1 MAAAAPSDFRPE
13 LWTPG
18 DWNAFFG
25 YGSNLL
31 VNVLTITGVLHFVVG
46 FPADFI
52 YARVLPALGTMLFLS
67 ACYYAWL
74 ARRLALLT
82 GRTDVCALPSGPG
95 VGHIFIV
102 ALVVMLP
109 IKTMTGDYVRAW
121 EAGMAWVFLQSFV
134 VAIGGLC
141 GEWVRR
147 IAPRAALLSALAGI
161 ALTFIAIRPL
171 TEIYLTPIIG
181 LLCLAVI
188 VVDWFGGFRVAG
200 KAPAGLI
207 VIALGAA
214 LAWGANVVGIS
225 LGGLSAEGVRQSLGQ
240 FGFRL
245 PLPAIGHT
253 FSGFEFL
260 GMLLVTAIPF
270 GLYDVVEGIDNVESA
285 AGAGDDYPTNRVL
298 VADGVVS
305 AIGAM
310 LGNPFMLVVYVGHP
324 GWKAMGGR
332 IGYCAASG
340 LFILL
345 TCLTGIVP
353 LVLAV
358 VPIVAVYP
366 ILLFIAMIIGSQA
379 FRDTPS
385 RHAPAIILGI
395 LPHLAHWTHSIVVNT
410 LKAVNADPASP
421 AVIAALEQQSILL
434 HGLEIVGAGAVLSG
448 IVLASTAVFVI
459 EARLLSAAI
468 ACMAGAVFTW
478 FGLMHSATVGFGQ
491 SPSLVCAYFLMAA
504 IMLITRRISD
514 RGHVTPTVEGH
525 SHEEIA
531 VPSTPTPHDVTP
543 RHLGPA

>member
-1 MAAAAPSDFRPE
+1 MNVAIQADFKPA

-46 FPADFI
+46 FPAEFI
-52 YARVLPALGTMLFLS
+52 YSRVLPALGTMLFLS

-74 ARRLALLT
+74 ARQLALKT

-109 IKTMTGDYVRAW
+109 IKTMTGDYVKAW
-121 EAGMAWVFLQSFV
+121 EAGMAWVFIQSFV
-134 VAIGGLC
+134 VALGGLC

-171 TEIYLTPIIG
+171 TEIYLTPVIG

-188 VVDWFGGFRVAG
+188 VLDWFGGFRVAG
-200 KAPAGLI
+200 KVPAGLV
-207 VIALGAA
+207 VIALGA
-214 LAWGANVVGIS
+214 LIAWGSQLFGMNI
-225 LGGLSAEGVRQSLGQ
+225 GGLSLEGVTQSLSQ

-245 PLPAIGHT
+245 PIPAIGHT
-253 FSGFEFL
+253 FSGFEFI
-260 GMLLVTAIPF
+260 GILLVTAVPF
-270 GLYDVVEGIDNVESA
+270 GIYDIVEGIDNVESA
-285 AGAGDDYPTNRVL
+285 AGAGDDYPTQRVL

-340 LFILL
+340 LFILIA
-345 TCLTGIVP
+345 CLTGIVP

-358 VPIVAVYP
+358 VPIVAVFP

-395 LPHLAHWTHSIVVNT
+395 LPHLAHWTHSTVVNT

-421 AVIAALEQQSILL
+421 AVLDALAQQSILL
-434 HGLEIVGAGAVLSG
+434 HGLEVVGGGAVLSG
-448 IVLASTAVFVI
+448 IVLASAAVFVI
-459 EARLLSAAI
+459 EARLVSAAMTCVI
-468 ACMAGAVFTW
+468 GAVFTW
-478 FGLMHSATVGFGQ
+478 FGLMHSATVGIGQ
-491 SPSLVCAYFLMAA
+491 SLPVVAAYVLMAGA
-504 IMLITRRISD
+504 MLLARRMAD
-514 RGHVTPTVEGH
+514 RHPEDAESIVDTGG
-525 SHEEIA
+525 
-531 VPSTPTPHDVTP
+531 HDVRTCGAAADETAAP
-543 RHLGPA
+543 EAT

>member
-1 MAAAAPSDFRPE
+1 MNVAIQADFKPA

-46 FPADFI
+46 FPAEFI
-52 YARVLPALGTMLFLS
+52 YSRVLPALGTMLFLS

-74 ARRLALLT
+74 ARQLALKT

-109 IKTMTGDYVRAW
+109 IKTMTGDYVKAW
-121 EAGMAWVFLQSFV
+121 EAGMAWVFIQSFV
-134 VAIGGLC
+134 VALGGLC

-171 TEIYLTPIIG
+171 TEIYLTPVIG

-188 VVDWFGGFRVAG
+188 VLDWFGGFRVAG
-200 KAPAGLI
+200 KVPAGLV
-207 VIALGAA
+207 VIALGA
-214 LAWGANVVGIS
+214 LIAWGSQLFGMNI
-225 LGGLSAEGVRQSLGQ
+225 GGLSLEGVTQSLSQ

-245 PLPAIGHT
+245 PIPAIGHT
-253 FSGFEFL
+253 FSGFEFI
-260 GMLLVTAIPF
+260 GILLVTAVPF
-270 GLYDVVEGIDNVESA
+270 GIYDIVEGIDNVESA
-285 AGAGDDYPTNRVL
+285 AGAGDDYPTQRVL

-340 LFILL
+340 LFILIA
-345 TCLTGIVP
+345 CLTGIVP

-358 VPIVAVYP
+358 VPIVAVFP

-395 LPHLAHWTHSIVVNT
+395 LPHLAHWTHSTVVNT

-421 AVIAALEQQSILL
+421 AVLDALAQQSILL
-434 HGLEIVGAGAVLSG
+434 HGLEVVGGGAVLSG
-448 IVLASTAVFVI
+448 IVLASAAVFVI
-459 EARLLSAAI
+459 EARLVSAAMTCVI
-468 ACMAGAVFTW
+468 GAVFTW
-478 FGLMHSATVGFGQ
+478 FGLMHSATVGIGQ
-491 SPSLVCAYFLMAA
+491 SLPVVAAYVLMAGA
-504 IMLITRRISD
+504 MLLARRMAD
-514 RGHVTPTVEGH
+514 RHPEDAESIVDTGG
-525 SHEEIA
+525 
-531 VPSTPTPHDVTP
+531 HDVRTYGAAADETAAP
-543 RHLGPA
+543 EAT

>member
-1 MAAAAPSDFRPE
+1 MNVATQADFKPA

-31 VNVLTITGVLHFVVG
+31 VNVLTITGVLHYVVG

-74 ARRLALLT
+74 ARQLALKT
-82 GRTDVCALPSGPG
+82 GRSDVCALPSGPG

-109 IKTMTGDYVRAW
+109 IKNLTGDYVKAW
-121 EAGMAWVFLQSFV
+121 EAGMAWVFIQSFV

-171 TEIYLTPIIG
+171 TEIYLTPVIG

-188 VVDWFGGFRVAG
+188 VLDWFGGFRLAG

-207 VIALGAA
+207 VIALGAVI
-214 LAWGANVVGIS
+214 AWGSNLLGLNI
-225 LGGLSAEGVRQSLGQ
+225 GGLTPEGVAQSLGQ

-245 PLPAIGHT
+245 PIPAIGHT
-253 FSGFEFL
+253 FSGFEFI
-260 GMLLVTAIPF
+260 GILLVTAVPF
-270 GLYDVVEGIDNVESA
+270 GIYDIVEGIDNVESA
-285 AGAGDDYPTNRVL
+285 AGAGDDYPTQRVL

-340 LFILL
+340 LFILIA
-345 TCLTGIVP
+345 CLTGIVP

-358 VPIVAVYP
+358 VPIVAVFP

-379 FRDTPS
+379 FRDTPA

-395 LPHLAHWTHSIVVNT
+395 LPHLAHWTHSTVVNT
-410 LKAVNADPASP
+410 LKAVNADPSAP

-434 HGLEIVGAGAVLSG
+434 HGLEVVGGGAVLSG
-448 IVLASTAVFVI
+448 IVLASAAVFVI
-459 EARLLSAAI
+459 EARLVSAAVT
-468 ACMAGAVFTW
+468 CLSGAVFTW

-491 SPSLVCAYFLMAA
+491 SPSVVVAYVLMAGA
-504 IMLITRRISD
+504 MLLARHRAD
-514 RGHVTPTVEGH
+514 RHPGDAEAGIDGGSNDVRTGGEVAGGAAAPK
-525 SHEEIA
+525 
-531 VPSTPTPHDVTP
+531 VP
-543 RHLGPA
+543 

>member
-1 MAAAAPSDFRPE
+1 MASATESDFKPA

-31 VNVLTITGVLHFVVG
+31 VNVLTITGVLRYVVG
-46 FPADFI
+46 FPAEFI

-74 ARRLALLT
+74 ARRLARET
-82 GRTDVCALPSGPG
+82 GRSDVCALPSGPG

-102 ALVVMLP
+102 SLVIMMP
-109 IKTMTGDYVRAW
+109 IKAMTGDYVLAW

-134 VAIGGLC
+134 IAIGGLC
-141 GEWVRR
+141 GNWVRR

-171 TEIYLTPIIG
+171 TEIYLTPVIG

-188 VVDWFGGFRVAG
+188 VLDWFGGFRLVG
-200 KAPAGLI
+200 KAPAGLL
-207 VIALGAA
+207 VIALGAVI
-214 LAWGANVVGIS
+214 AWGSHLFGLNI
-225 LGGLSAEGVRQSLGQ
+225 GGLTVEGAAQSLTQ

-245 PLPAIGHT
+245 PIPAIGHT
-253 FSGFEFL
+253 FGGFQFL
-260 GMLLVTAIPF
+260 GILLVTAIPF
-270 GLYDVVEGIDNVESA
+270 GIYDIVEGIDNVESA
-285 AGAGDDYPTNRVL
+285 AGAGDDYPTQKVL
-298 VADGVVS
+298 VADGVIS
-305 AIGAM
+305 AIGAL

-345 TCLTGIVP
+345 ACLTGIVP
-353 LVLAV
+353 LVLAL

-379 FRDTPS
+379 FRDTPA

-395 LPHLAHWTHSIVVNT
+395 LPHLAHWTHDTVVNT
-410 LKAVNADPASP
+410 LRAVDIDPAAP
-421 AVIAALEQQSILL
+421 TVIDALKQQSILI
-434 HGLEIVGAGAVLSG
+434 HGLEVVGSGAVLSG
-448 IVLASTAVFVI
+448 IVLASAAVFVI
-459 EARLLSAAI
+459 EARLISAAV
-468 ACMAGAVFTW
+468 ACGIGALFTW
-478 FGLMHSATVGFGQ
+478 FGLMHAPSVGFGQ
-491 SPSLVCAYFLMAA
+491 SPSIVLAYLLMGAVM
-504 IMLITRRISD
+504 MLARRLASRHAEDVETMID
-514 RGHVTPTVEGH
+514 PGGHDH
-525 SHEEIA
+525 LA
-531 VPSTPTPHDVTP
+531 VPAPVASATIRP
-543 RHLGPA
+543 

>member
-1 MAAAAPSDFRPE
+1 MNVATQADFKPA

-18 DWNAFFG
+18 DWHAFFG

-31 VNVLTITGVLHFVVG
+31 VNVLTITGVLHYVVG

-74 ARRLALLT
+74 ARQLALKT
-82 GRTDVCALPSGPG
+82 GRSDVCALPSGPG

-109 IKTMTGDYVRAW
+109 IKNLTGDYVKAW
-121 EAGMAWVFLQSFV
+121 EAGMAWVFIQSFV

-171 TEIYLTPIIG
+171 TEIYLTPVIG

-188 VVDWFGGFRVAG
+188 VLDWFGGFRLAG

-207 VIALGAA
+207 VIALGAVI
-214 LAWGANVVGIS
+214 AWGSNLLGLNI
-225 LGGLSAEGVRQSLGQ
+225 GGLTPEGVAQSLGQ

-245 PLPAIGHT
+245 PIPAIGHT
-253 FSGFEFL
+253 FSGFEFI
-260 GMLLVTAIPF
+260 GILLVTAVPF
-270 GLYDVVEGIDNVESA
+270 GIYDIVEGIDNVESA
-285 AGAGDDYPTNRVL
+285 AGAGDDYPTQRVL

-340 LFILL
+340 LFILIA
-345 TCLTGIVP
+345 CLTGIVP

-358 VPIVAVYP
+358 VPIVAVFP

-379 FRDTPS
+379 FRDTPA

-395 LPHLAHWTHSIVVNT
+395 LPHLAHWTHSTVVNT
-410 LKAVNADPASP
+410 LKAVNADPSAP

-434 HGLEIVGAGAVLSG
+434 HGLEVVGGGAVLSG
-448 IVLASTAVFVI
+448 IVLASAAVFVI
-459 EARLLSAAI
+459 EARLVSAAVT
-468 ACMAGAVFTW
+468 CLSGAVFTW

-491 SPSLVCAYFLMAA
+491 SPSVVVAYVLMAGA
-504 IMLITRRISD
+504 MLLAQHRAD
-514 RGHVTPTVEGH
+514 RHPGDAEAGIDGGSNDVRTGGEVAGGAAAPK
-525 SHEEIA
+525 
-531 VPSTPTPHDVTP
+531 VP
-543 RHLGPA
+543 